1 MKTKGRVPLYTPID
15 WTRKFA
21 QFPST
26 RRHIPR
32 LPWPRLWRF
41 NRLVHFMAHLL
52 FVTATTMATTPVRAQ
67 RVPAEPHVV
76 PASASPM
83 RAGRAADPLITITA
97 KRDTII
103 AGLEGVVLTL
113 AREEA
118 VQDSLTVTVNL
129 TQEQEWIQIL
139 PYTVTFAAGQA
150 TAVHSI
156 VLKGSAGNLQS
167 GDVVAA
173 VGAVAGYAT
182 DDATATVHVIALGGP
197 AATAFVEQPNYSF
210 TENTAD
216 TRATVVAR
224 MASGMPRGADVRFTV
239 AAFDGSA
246 GFEDYEQILRPVTLR
261 EEDYVEL
268 NGRWEA
274 RRRIRLRL
282 LDDDVREG
290 VEYLR
295 FLTALSSGD
304 SPGVVIG
311 DSSGAPC
318 PDCIARV
325 EITDDE
331 DIPTGD
337 LRPSEEEIREEDES
351 SSTASV
357 VITNGKSF
365 ATDRVVTFTLGGT
378 ATEGTDYV
386 VTSGDADDG
395 TPGYQVALP
404 AGSTR
409 AGVTL
414 RAMDDQIDDPGEQIQ
429 VSAVLDGSAFGEPAA
444 IRIVNRRL
452 VLPKIKLT
460 AERDTIIAGL
470 EELLLTATLEE
481 PAEENLQ
488 VTVHLT
494 QEQNWVRNTSYQ
506 LNVLA
511 GRRIYELELHESV
524 FSSAVTES
532 GTITATVDSVD
543 GYDTSDAT
551 ASVFVVSRE
560 GPVVG
565 ISLSYS
571 SYLFAEDDEDTDLIV
586 LAQMASGIPRGV
598 TVAARVKSR
607 GNSSSRPELT
617 ATSGSDYGA
626 FDETL
631 TLREQDYA
639 LENGLWVARH
649 HLPVTLLDDDVRE
662 DRERFQ
668 AVLNHAPGHRD
679 EIRLLNP
686 DTTECLQGG
695 CPYLVFIVDD
705 EDIPELDL
713 SVDLEQIWEED
724 EASSNATV
732 SITNGKT
739 FSTDQVVTLAFAG
752 TASEDADYHVTPADA
767 DEATSDHQVILS
779 AGSTSVDVTFTT
791 LDDDIEDSN
800 ESIEISATH
809 DGEAIGSIQ
818 TIRILNQEVMPSITL
833 AAKRD
838 TIIAGLE
845 DLVLTATREA
855 PLDQALTVT
864 VQLTQEQSW
873 LSSASVRLNFPADGA
888 TSTFTAHASAFSSR
902 VTQSGTITAVM
913 DSVAGYDTGDATA
926 TVYVVSQEGPA
937 MKVFFSHEVYRF
949 NEDREDPFV
958 ILIAEAAVG
967 MPRAATVDVSVSSRS
982 GTAQSPA
989 DYAPLSV
996 PITVPEEDFAFE
1008 NGLWQTQYQLPLPLM
1023 DDDVREGTESFDLL
1037 LERAPSTPVE
1047 VQFSDYLGLPC
1058 QGDCLTPVEITDGE
1072 DIPELGLSVSE
1083 DEIREKGETSST
1095 ATVSITNGKTFATDQ
1110 AVTLQLGGDAIPG
1123 HDYHVAP
1130 ADADETTADHQVT
1143 LPAGSNSVEVMF
1155 TARDD
1160 AREEPTEEIRL
1171 SVTHDGNA
1179 IGNRTIRIKD
1189 RFPGPRVE
1197 ITFEGVQ
1204 PPRDQYDAGIAT
1216 GPFTTRI
1223 TFSEQVE
1230 GFTQED
1236 IDWQTHSLTTV
1247 DTTNIAVLLWDYTEV
1262 RAGLEYT
1269 VRMMPDQ
1276 NGRLHIVVFPDSA
1289 RSVATGDGSQLG
1301 HGSLQVELP
1310 KNRMMVE
1317 PRSLTVDEGDADGA
1331 QFVVLLTSEPTSKVT
1346 VTVSGME
1353 GTDVAV
1359 NWPDLTFQ
1367 LPYWSGGWGVRVMAG
1382 ADADTRDETVT
1393 LTVTASGGGYGG
1405 KTANVVVT
1413 VRDTGAGAASASD
1426 SDGEHDLVALVADV
1440 TPEVAAAALFGNE
1453 GLSDAQLDAL
1463 DLLGNRN
1470 GIYDLGDLLSWL
1482 ARCERGEASC
1492 GGTSL
1497 PAGESTSGAG
1507 AILAAAGRGGRTR
1520 SKRRGRAGSA
1530 GRRRARNRRL
1540 RCRRAPARHGLALL
1554 LLSTLAWGCVG
1565 DEIVQPPIEQ
1575 PDPGF
1580 LAVQLIPPSS
1590 NRDIGAMLVIEG
1602 PAIHSVQARGL
1613 ELLQPDTSSST
1624 RRQVVVSGALSAGPV
1639 LEFEVPDRGDLAK
1652 YQVRFLEVAGEDYTL
1667 RDLTAYRVVISR

>member
-1 MKTKGRVPLYTPID
+1 MKTKGRVLLYTPID

-52 FVTATTMATTPVRAQ
+52 FATATTMAATPVRAQ
-67 RVPAEPHVV
+67 RAPAEPHVV

-103 AGLEGVVLTL
+103 AGLEDLVLTL
-113 AREEA
+113 AREGA
-118 VQDSLTVTVNL
+118 VQDSLTVTVHL

-150 TAVHSI
+150 TAVDNI

-304 SPGVVIG
+304 SHGVVIG

-351 SSTASV
+351 SSTASA

-386 VTSGDADDG
+386 VTSGDADEG

-414 RAMDDQIDDPGEQIQ
+414 RAMDDQIDDPGEQIE

-452 VLPKIKLT
+452 VLPQITLA

-470 EELLLTATLEE
+470 DELLLTATLEE

-488 VTVHLT
+488 VTVRLT

-506 LNVLA
+506 LNVPA
-511 GRRIYELELHESV
+511 GRRIYELGLHESV

-532 GTITATVDSVD
+532 GTLTATVDSV
-543 GYDTSDAT
+543 S
-551 ASVFVVSRE
+551 
-560 GPVVG
+560 
-565 ISLSYS
+565 
-571 SYLFAEDDEDTDLIV
+571 
-586 LAQMASGIPRGV
+586 
-598 TVAARVKSR
+598 
-607 GNSSSRPELT
+607 
-617 ATSGSDYGA
+617 
-626 FDETL
+626 
-631 TLREQDYA
+631 
-639 LENGLWVARH
+639 
-649 HLPVTLLDDDVRE
+649 
-662 DRERFQ
+662 
-668 AVLNHAPGHRD
+668 
-679 EIRLLNP
+679 
-686 DTTECLQGG
+686 
-695 CPYLVFIVDD
+695 
-705 EDIPELDL
+705 
-713 SVDLEQIWEED
+713 
-724 EASSNATV
+724 
-732 SITNGKT
+732 
-739 FSTDQVVTLAFAG
+739 
-752 TASEDADYHVTPADA
+752 
-767 DEATSDHQVILS
+767 
-779 AGSTSVDVTFTT
+779 
-791 LDDDIEDSN
+791 
-800 ESIEISATH
+800 
-809 DGEAIGSIQ
+809 
-818 TIRILNQEVMPSITL
+818 
-833 AAKRD
+833 
-838 TIIAGLE
+838 
-845 DLVLTATREA
+845 
-855 PLDQALTVT
+855 
-864 VQLTQEQSW
+864 
-873 LSSASVRLNFPADGA
+873 
-888 TSTFTAHASAFSSR
+888 
-902 VTQSGTITAVM
+902 
-913 DSVAGYDTGDATA
+913 GYDTGEAAA
-926 TVYVVSQEGPA
+926 TVHVVSQPGPA
-937 MKVFFSHEVYRF
+937 IKVSFSHEIYRF
-949 NEDREDPFV
+949 AEDRADPFV
-958 ILIAEAAVG
+958 ILVAQAAVG
-967 MPRAATVDVSVSSRS
+967 MPRAAAINVAVSSKR

-989 DYAPLSV
+989 DYAPMSAS
-996 PITVPEEDFAFE
+996 ITLPEEDFAFE
-1008 NGLWQTQYQLPLPLM
+1008 NGLWQTQYQLPLTLI

-1037 LERAPSTPVE
+1037 LERAPSTPAE
-1047 VQFSDYLGLPC
+1047 VQLSDYLGAPC
-1058 QGDCLTPVEITDGE
+1058 QGDCLAPVEITDGE

-1083 DEIREKGETSST
+1083 DEIREEGETSSM
-1095 ATVSITNGKTFATDQ
+1095 AIVSITNGKTFAADQ
-1110 AVTLQLGGDAIPG
+1110 AVTFKLGGDAIPG

-1143 LPAGSNSVEVMF
+1143 LPAGSNSVEVTF
-1155 TARDD
+1155 TALDD
-1160 AREEPTEEIRL
+1160 EREESTEEIRIRV
-1171 SVTHDGNA
+1171 SHDGNSMA
-1179 IGNRTIRIKD
+1179 SGVIRIKD

-1197 ITFEGVQ
+1197 ITFEGVR
-1204 PPRDQYDAGIAT
+1204 PPQDPYTAGIAA
-1216 GPFTTRI
+1216 GPFTARI
-1223 TFSEQVE
+1223 TFSERVE
-1230 GFTQED
+1230 GFTRED
-1236 IDWQTHSLTTV
+1236 IEWATHAETTV
-1247 DTTNIAVLLWDYTEV
+1247 DSTNIGVFMWDYTEV
-1262 RAGLEYT
+1262 RRGLEYT
-1269 VRMMPDQ
+1269 ARMMPEQ
-1276 NGRLHIVVFPDSA
+1276 SGRLWIQVSPGA
-1289 RSVATGDGSQLG
+1289 ATSVATGDGNQLG
-1301 HGSLQVELP
+1301 ANSVWVELP
-1310 KNRMMVE
+1310 EGRMMVAPTE
-1317 PRSLTVDEGDADGA
+1317 LSVVEGDAEGHGFMVALASRPTGA
-1331 QFVVLLTSEPTSKVT
+1331 VT
-1346 VTVSGME
+1346 VTLS
-1353 GTDVAV
+1353 GTDGTTLKTTSVA
-1359 NWPDLTFQ
+1359 DLTFAGPFWT
-1367 LPYWSGGWGVRVMAG
+1367 LGRVVNVTAG
-1382 ADADTRDETVT
+1382 ADANTADETLT
-1393 LTVTASGGGYGG
+1393 LRLTASGGGYDGQS
-1405 KTANVVVT
+1405 ANVVVT
-1413 VRDTGAGAASASD
+1413 VRDTGARASTASD
-1426 SDGEHDLVALVADV
+1426 SGGEDESGLLFLLQGV
-1440 TPEVAAAALFGNE
+1440 TPEASAAALFGEE
-1453 GLSDAQLDAL
+1453 GLSDAQLEAL
-1463 DLLGNRN
+1463 DRLGNGN
-1470 GIYDLGDLLSWL
+1470 GIYDLCDLLSWL
-1482 ARCERGEASC
+1482 ARCRRGEARC

-1507 AILAAAGRGGRTR
+1507 AILTAAGRGGRTR
-1520 SKRRGRAGSA
+1520 SRRRGRAGSA

-1565 DEIVQPPIEQ
+1565 DEIVQPPIGE

-1580 LAVQLIPPSS
+1580 VTAQFVMPPS
-1590 NRDIGAMLVIEG
+1590 NRDIGAMMVIEG
-1602 PAIHSVQARGL
+1602 PAIGSVRAQSL
-1613 ELLQPDTSSST
+1613 ELLQSGASSPT

-1639 LEFEVPDRGDLAK
+1639 LEFEVPDRGDLAR
-1652 YQVRFLEVAGEDYTL
+1652 YQVRFLQVAGEDYTL